1 MAKTRAG
8 SKQLQENLKFEGSKG
23 IIIPIGPTAER
34 NPTPESGEIR
44 FNTDLNTF
52 EGYTGEVWGG
62 MGPFPFVKAQY
73 FEGDGSTS
81 SFELDQATSNPDDL
95 TVSVNGVMM
104 RPGID
109 FQLVSQRFI
118 VFEEDDGQIRP
129 PLAGSSITVRY
140 FVPITSASV
149 IANSISVE
157 ELAVVPGAPGQ
168 LLSIDQNQAL
178 VFTTQL
184 PTDSVSLDQLIIT
197 GQGGIDGQPLLKDGD
212 GFTFGE
218 ISDISENT
226 IGIRELKVSD
236 GEIGQVLATD
246 GQGNLTFISVGGIGG
261 GSTDVTNFFDLNG
274 QIGFGQIP
282 DNIIN
287 IQKLAVND
295 GTAGQ
300 VLSTDGSGNLVF
312 TDTNVSFE
320 LIDDVTPQLGGDLD
334 LNNKNITG
342 QGNIIPDPGPL
353 LNPTQR
359 KGKVYFQNI
368 WNFENELPS
377 ANDYQGMFVY
387 VDFNDKAYYSRNGQ
401 WTRILDEENDT
412 LSLIQTTDDLPEG
425 TSNLYY
431 TASRVDGRIALASI
445 DDLLDVD
452 TSSNSPSVGQA
463 LVWNGLNFAPGN
475 VAGGSVDNFKNVAV
489 AGQTTIVAD
498 NNDDT
503 LTFNA
508 GTGVSLTTNAI
519 TDTITITN
527 TSPNVDQSIFQTI
540 VTDSGQVSA
549 SSPTGTLN
557 ISGGTDISTQA
568 SGNNIIL
575 NYTGSPGLT
584 NSFSVIDTQ
593 GGSLTATGED
603 TLTLVAGANISFV
616 INQSN
621 NTLQIDA
628 SGSGGTGG
636 VGAGTAGQLGYYATT
651 SSTISPTGNNLTWDG
666 TTLTVNALTVTS
678 SLGDIT
684 TGDITADT
692 ITADTI
698 QNTGTG
704 FASFTSASDFEFD
717 AANGTGELRVLG
729 GIYASTTLDIPKVV
743 SSTNTL
749 TFDVSNL
756 VITATN
762 KFVEPAN
769 IEQGTA
775 VDGQYLT
782 WDTSA
787 GGWTPATPPTP
798 GDPDQALWFTF
809 TSDNG
814 QTSASNTTDTMQFQG
829 GTKISTSIIGD
840 VLRIDYDGSSI
851 DDLTDVD
858 TSTTSPTNGDVLT
871 YNGSEWTPTTPSG
884 SASIPTYPAIT
895 QLEVTPNGATAY
907 RFDQYGTTDNPTI
920 YAISGTTIAFDLSG
934 VTGAHPFQIET
945 SGGAFYNDGLIHVA
959 PDGTESTGVNAQNK
973 TNGILYWKIPI
984 GTTGNYR
991 YQCQFHAN
999 MVGTITIK
1007 DFATL

>member
-8 SKQLQENLKFEGSKG
+8 SGQLQPNLKFSGSEG
-23 IIIPIGPTAER
+23 IVIPVGPTSAR
-34 NPTPESGEIR
+34 NPTPNPGEVR

-62 MGPFPFVKAQY
+62 MGPFPFVKTQDFA
-73 FEGDGSTS
+73 GDGSTYT
-81 SFELDQATSNPDDL
+81 FELDQVTSNPDDI
-95 TVSVNGVMM
+95 TVVYNGVQL

-109 FQLVSQRFI
+109 FQLVGQRFI
-118 VFEEDDGQIRP
+118 VFEEDDGTIRAP
-129 PLAGSSITVRY
+129 EDGSSVTVRY

-178 VFTTQL
+178 IFTNQL

-197 GQGGIDGQPLLKDGD
+197 GQGGIDGQPLLKDGN
-212 GFTFGE
+212 GFSFGE
-218 ISDISENT
+218 ISDIAENS
-226 IGIRELKVSD
+226 ISVRELKVSD

-246 GQGNLTFISVGGIGG
+246 GQGNLTFITVGGIGG
-261 GSTDVTNFFDLNG
+261 GRGEVTNFFDLNG

-295 GTAGQ
+295 GNPGQ
-300 VLSTDGSGNLVF
+300 VLSTDGNGNLVF

-320 LIDDVTPQLGGDLD
+320 LIDDVTPQLGGALD
-334 LNNKNITG
+334 TNNNNIIG
-342 QGNIIPDPGPL
+342 EGNIILDAGPL
-353 LNPTQR
+353 LNPTAR
-359 KGKVYFQNI
+359 KGKVYFQNT

-401 WTRILDEENDT
+401 WTRILDEANDT
-412 LSLIQTTDDLPEG
+412 LSLIQNTDDLPEG
-425 TSNLYY
+425 NSNLYY
-431 TASRVDGRIALASI
+431 TSARFTSDFILKSI
-445 DDLLDVD
+445 DDLVDVN
-452 TSSNSPSVGQA
+452 TTAITPNVGQA
-463 LVWNGLNFAPGN
+463 LVWNGTDWTPGN
-475 VAGGSVDNFKNVAV
+475 VSGTSIENFKNIAV
-489 AGQTTIVAD
+489 SGQTTLVAD

-503 LTFNA
+503 LTFAA
-508 GTGVSLTTNAI
+508 GTGISLTTNAT
-519 TDTITITN
+519 TDTLQITN
-527 TSPNVDQSIFQTI
+527 SSPNVDQDIFASI
-540 VTDSGQVSA
+540 VTDSGQVTA

-557 ISGGTDISTQA
+557 ITGGTDISTQA

-584 NSFSVIDTQ
+584 NAFTTIDTQ
-593 GGSLTATGED
+593 GGALTASGSD

-628 SGSGGTGG
+628 SGSGGSGG

-666 TTLTVNALTVTS
+666 TTLSVNALSVAT
-678 SLGDIT
+678 SLGNIT

-692 ITADTI
+692 ITADSI

-717 AANGTGELRVLG
+717 AANGAGELRVLG
-729 GIYASTTLDIPKVV
+729 GLYVSTIAEL
-743 SSTNTL
+743 STIQNATSL
-749 TFDVSNL
+749 TIDSPSL
-756 VITATN
+756 TITASN
-762 KFVEPAN
+762 KFVDPAN
-769 IEQGTA
+769 IDRGA
-775 VDGQYLT
+775 AADGQYLT
-782 WDTSA
+782 WDTSG
-787 GGWTPATPPTP
+787 GGWIPTTPPTP

-814 QTSASNTTDTMQFQG
+814 QSSASNTTDTFQFQG

-840 VLRIDYDGSSI
+840 VLRIDYDGSAI
-851 DDLTDVD
+851 GDLTDVD
-858 TSTTSPTNGDVLT
+858 TDTTAPTNGDVLT
-871 YNGSEWTPTTPSG
+871 YNGSEWVPGTAGGAVETL
-884 SASIPTYPAIT
+884 PAIT
-895 QLEVTPNGATAY
+895 KLAVTPNGASAY
-907 RFDQYGTTDNPTI
+907 RFDQYGATVDNPTI
-920 YAISGTTIAFDLSG
+920 YAISGTTIAFDLDG

-945 SGGAFYNDGLIHVA
+945 TGGALYNEGLVHIA
-959 PDGTESTGVNAQNK
+959 TDGTVSTGSNAQAK
-973 TNGILYWKIPI
+973 TTGTLYWKIPI
-984 GTTGNYR
+984 GTTGNYA
-991 YQCQFHAN
+991 YQCTFHSV
-999 MVGTITIK
+999 MRGTITIK